1 MRLLN
6 FGKVRLNLNYEIA
19 LLYPLFPLFGIKKS
33 LIIYIA
39 FFSLPTLIGEC
50 ECLHKTFLYKVEKYL
65 FRLSGHH
72 DILQKLT
79 SPFVSFVTCKMNSVS
94 AAMSYKDIKNKMC
107 KTGLNSI

>member
-1 MRLLN
+1 MRLP
-6 FGKVRLNLNYEIA
+6 FSTHSS
-19 LLYPLFPLFGIKKS
+19 LYLGEKKS

-94 AAMSYKDIKNKMC
+94 AAMSYKDIKNKIV
-107 KTGLNSI
+107 KLDSTAYSFLT